1 MTLENEPMIAQ
12 PPLFRAGVVD
22 TRINNV
28 LALLPPVA
36 VIEKFPTTE
45 EADKLVCATRQAI
58 HDAMKGESDRLVV
71 ITGPCSIHDPRA
83 AIEYADGHRV
93 LGYDLA
99 TVHRRAYFL
108 GRHWCTHH

>member
-71 ITGPCSIHDPRA
+71 ITGDHARLLRETS
-83 AIEYADGHRV
+83 YHRG
-93 LGYDLA
+93 LEGP
-99 TVHRRAYFL
+99 HQRP
-108 GRHWCTHH
+108 